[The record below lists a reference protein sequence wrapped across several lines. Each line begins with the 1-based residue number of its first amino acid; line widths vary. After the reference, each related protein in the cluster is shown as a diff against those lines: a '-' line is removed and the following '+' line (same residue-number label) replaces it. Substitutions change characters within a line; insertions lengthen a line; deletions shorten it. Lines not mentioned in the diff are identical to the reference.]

1 MSLLVTIL
9 IAVLIFSL
17 LWYLISILP
26 LPAPLANFKW
36 VLYVILII
44 LAVVWLLG
52 KIGIVL

>member
-1 MSLLVTIL
+1 MTIL
-9 IAVLIFSL
+9 IAVLIFAL

-26 LPAPLANFKW
+26 LPAPLANFKR
-36 VLYVILII
+36 VLYVSLII